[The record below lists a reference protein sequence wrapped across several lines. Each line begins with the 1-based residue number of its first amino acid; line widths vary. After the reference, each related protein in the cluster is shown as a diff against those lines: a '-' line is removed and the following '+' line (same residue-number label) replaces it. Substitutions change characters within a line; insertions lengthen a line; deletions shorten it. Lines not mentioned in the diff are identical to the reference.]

1 MATLVGGRGGAA
13 DRGASDNRRMRAIVI
28 GACAACIVL
37 ALAIA
42 AVVLLATVGLDG
54 DPEGLAQVQLGAL
67 GGTLRSATVS
77 AAGAKPVRLVRSGDV
92 LTPAKPLAA
101 GERVVVDVTVKRPGA
116 IAWALGSQVRKRVTL
131 TTPTAVVG
139 SRWNDVAADGS
150 VRIPFAGT
158 VSRVRYIVRHQT
170 SERRFATPVG
180 SISLGRPGPAGTASI
195 AVAARRWERLGRPT
209 TVDWFPRAGAP
220 VAIVSPK
227 PSGQRG
233 PADPIRLTFSVPVRE
248 ALGSAKPKLAPAT
261 PGRWTQPDSH
271 TLLFTPSGYGAGFG
285 VKVALE
291 LPRAVDVTGA
301 DGTRITRTSKVS
313 WISQPGSTLRL
324 QQLLA
329 QAGYLPL
336 DWTASGTPVALT
348 RAAQSRAA
356 STAPAGSFA
365 WRYDNTP
372 GELKKL
378 WTPGRIDTIT
388 RGAVMMFQ
396 DDHHLTVD
404 AIAGAGVW
412 KALLDDTIA
421 GRRRSKGYSYVYV
434 HRDVPQRLH
443 LWHNGRTVLTS
454 PGNTGVPAAPTELG
468 TFPVFEHVASTTM
481 SGTNPDGST
490 YNDPGVKWVSYFNGG
505 DALHAF
511 NRASFGTPQ
520 SLGCVELP
528 LATAARVWPYT
539 PIGTLVTV
547 EH

>member
-1 MATLVGGRGGAA
+1 MTTLADRRDGAA
-13 DRGASDNRRMRAIVI
+13 DRGARDNHTMRAIVI
-28 GACAACIVL
+28 AGCAALIL
-37 ALAIA
+37 AALAIA
-42 AVVLLATVGLDG
+42 AVVLFATVGLDP
-54 DPEGLAQVQLGAL
+54 DPEGLAQLELGAL
-67 GGTLRSATVS
+67 GGTLRSATVRTS
-77 AAGAKPVRLVRSGDV
+77 GGKRVRLVRSGDV
-92 LTPAKPLAA
+92 LTPVAQLPG
-101 GERVVVDVTVKRPGA
+101 GERVEVDVTVKRPGA
-116 IAWALGSQVRKRVTL
+116 IAWVLGSQTHKHLTL
-131 TTPTAVVG
+131 RTPSAAVG
-139 SRWNDVAADGS
+139 SRWNTVAPDGS
-150 VRIPFAGT
+150 VRVPFAGT
-158 VSRVRYIVRHQT
+158 VARVSYVVAHQP
-170 SERRFATPVG
+170 SVRRFATPVR
-180 SISLGRPGPAGTASI
+180 SISLGHPGAAGTATV
-195 AVAARRWERLGRPT
+195 AVAARSWERLGSPT

-248 ALGSAKPKLAPAT
+248 ALGSAKPRLTPAT

-271 TLLFTPSGYGAGFG
+271 TLLFRPSGYGAGFG

-291 LPRAVDVTGA
+291 LPRAVDVTGT
-301 DGTRITRTSKVS
+301 DGAHLTKASRVS
-313 WISQPGSTLRL
+313 WVSQPGSTLRL

-356 STAPAGSFA
+356 STAPDGSFA
-365 WRYDNTP
+365 WRYGNTP

-378 WTPGRIDTIT
+378 WTPGKVDAIT

-412 KALLDDTIA
+412 KALLDDTVA
-421 GRRRSKGYSYVYV
+421 AKRTSKGYSYVYV

-481 SGTNPDGST
+481 SGTNPDGSS

-528 LATAARVWPYT
+528 LATAQKVFPYT
-539 PIGTLVTV
+539 PIGTLVTI